1 MEVEWSLMV
10 PEAEPRMPLVWNTQ
24 RATTWS
30 DLLPGSWGFSPG
42 LIFPRIWNPLPGCL
56 LYLYVREVA
65 VWRVGQKGRLYL
77 FMAIV
82 DNASNTLPRVA
93 SHHLIGL
100 TAAVFPGGDE
110 MAEEAFGPLP
120 SSDTVY

>member
-1 MEVEWSLMV
+1 M
-10 PEAEPRMPLVWNTQ
+10 
-24 RATTWS
+24 
-30 DLLPGSWGFSPG
+30 
-42 LIFPRIWNPLPGCL
+42 
-56 LYLYVREVA
+56 
-65 VWRVGQKGRLYL
+65 GQKGRLYL

-82 DNASNTLPRVA
+82 DNASNTLQRVT

-110 MAEEAFGPLP
+110 MTEEAFDPLP